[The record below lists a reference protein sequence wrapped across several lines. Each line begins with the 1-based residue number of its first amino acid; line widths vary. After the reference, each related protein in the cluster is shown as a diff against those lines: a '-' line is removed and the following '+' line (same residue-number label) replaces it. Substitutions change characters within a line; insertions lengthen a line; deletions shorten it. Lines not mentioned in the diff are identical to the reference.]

1 MANVSN
7 VIMIS
12 CVLNIPLMLISITGN
27 SLVFAAILRT
37 PSLRSPST
45 VFLCN
50 LVFSDLLVGLV
61 VQPAYI
67 ATAVA
72 TKFEPGPLYE
82 VSSTLFTIAC
92 GVSICTMTAISVDR
106 FWALHYHMRYPTLM
120 TEKCAAYS
128 SATIWFGMITL
139 SCLSLWNKKY
149 SIPIAALGTAI
160 CIIISSISY
169 IRIYQIVRHHQL
181 QIHAQ
186 QQAVSNSDLART
198 KKSALNTFIYYICMI
213 ICYSPFFIYML
224 LLAIFPT
231 INVRVWNPILTTTFM
246 NSSVNPGLFCWRVR
260 KLRSAV
266 IKTWRCLL
274 GKQAQQN

>member
-160 CIIISSISY
+160 CIIISSIS
-169 IRIYQIVRHHQL
+169 
-181 QIHAQ
+181 
-186 QQAVSNSDLART
+186 
-198 KKSALNTFIYYICMI
+198 
-213 ICYSPFFIYML
+213 
-224 LLAIFPT
+224 
-231 INVRVWNPILTTTFM
+231 
-246 NSSVNPGLFCWRVR
+246 
-260 KLRSAV
+260 
-266 IKTWRCLL
+266 
-274 GKQAQQN
+274 